1 MGELLRLTWTKQQVS
16 TASDSDVDS
25 EVASDSEVDSDSEI
39 HAEN

>member
-1 MGELLRLTWTKQQVS
+1 MGELLRPTWTEQQVS
-16 TASDSDVDS
+16 IASDSDVDF